1 MHSLTHIKYCHRL
14 PEAYTS
20 RVVKLGWFK
29 RIFALLATA
38 FLVAGC
44 SGINTTQSISPLMFF
59 LPGLGQN
66 KPADKQQ
73 PLPAATHAPTSDVVE
88 TASLTHTGD
97 KMVSVQLN

>member
-1 MHSLTHIKYCHRL
+1 MHSLTHIKYCQ
-14 PEAYTS
+14 PFPAAYTS

-29 RIFALLATA
+29 STFALLAIA
-38 FLVAGC
+38 LGVAGC
-44 SGINTTQSISPLMFF
+44 SGINAQQTINPLMFF

-66 KPADKQQ
+66 QSKPADKQQ
-73 PLPAATHAPTSDVVE
+73 QQPAATATE